1 MKRILLAV
9 LCSGAFAMPA
19 FAQSGVSCKDFLAM
33 DSSAQNAAVE
43 AAEGDDGGL
52 GDMLDDTVSDVRAY
66 CTQNGGAIIADAL
79 KGDE

>member
-1 MKRILLAV
+1 MKKLLLGAV
-9 LCSGAFAMPA
+9 LSGAFAVPA
-19 FAQSGVSCKDFLAM
+19 FAQSNVSCNDFMAM

-52 GDMLDDTVSDVRAY
+52 GDMLDDTVADVKAY
-66 CTQNGGAIIADAL
+66 CAQNGNAMIADAL